1 MPQAIRSRQS
11 THGTAEVVG
20 ASVLDPQGR
29 RIARVRLGQA
39 RLVVYENDQQRCYT
53 LGPVLHRGR
62 GGHLVAKTPPKD
74 CDDLPVGLGLLSAA

>member
-1 MPQAIRSRQS
+1 MEPLKSSVRPCWIRKDGELLEFVS
-11 THGTAEVVG
+11 
-20 ASVLDPQGR
+20 
-29 RIARVRLGQA
+29 ARPGWL
-39 RLVVYENDQQRCYT
+39 VYENDQQRCYT